1 MQFTLRNISKY
12 SINQTDLQPYQTL
25 PNLTTNSTNALAR
38 SCLYQISDQKLRNF
52 MVFLI
57 LLMSSLFIFA
67 RVSVDPDWDR
77 SYHSVLELGR
87 CEIQSPVETFKVHPF
102 QDMNMLLSHHH
113 RVITTIPPRIVIHV
127 CLDIV
132 SIKKF

>member
-1 MQFTLRNISKY
+1 MSRDWIPMQFTLRNISKY
-12 SINQTDLQPYQTL
+12 SINQTYLQPYQTL
-25 PNLTTNSTNALAR
+25 PNFNKLNKRLGKI
-38 SCLYQISDQKLRNF
+38 LFISNIGSEIWNF

-87 CEIQSPVETFKVHPF
+87 CVDQSPVETFKVHPF
-102 QDMNMLLSHHH
+102 QDMNMLLSHHR
-113 RVITTIPPRIVIHV
+113 RVITIPPRIEVGLFRHR
-127 CLDIV
+127 
-132 SIKKF
+132 

>member
-1 MQFTLRNISKY
+1 
-12 SINQTDLQPYQTL
+12 
-25 PNLTTNSTNALAR
+25 
-38 SCLYQISDQKLRNF
+38 

-87 CEIQSPVETFKVHPF
+87 CDQSPVETFKVHPF

-113 RVITTIPPRIVIHV
+113 RVIPPSIVIH
-127 CLDIV
+127 D
-132 SIKKF
+132 F

>member
-1 MQFTLRNISKY
+1 
-12 SINQTDLQPYQTL
+12 
-25 PNLTTNSTNALAR
+25 
-38 SCLYQISDQKLRNF
+38 

-87 CEIQSPVETFKVHPF
+87 CDQSLVETFKVHPF
-102 QDMNMLLSHHH
+102 QDMNMLLSHHR
-113 RVITTIPPRIVIHV
+113 RVITIPPRIVD
-127 CLDIV
+127 CLDIF